1 MVTERIFKGLQ
12 QWDCCGFFLQ
22 TSQGVPD
29 NQGSYVLDARIHAFL
44 QPKVIGFGSFL
55 VQRFKASWSAG
66 TENISNVWVM
76 DHGCGRGN
84 CVAQE
89 MNVLFAF
96 VCIYYII
103 CWMSTLSAAKNIN
116 SFFLCVC
123 LCVYMGRSLILPF
136 CLIIAG

>member
-96 VCIYYII
+96 II
-103 CWMSTLSAAKNIN
+103 
-116 SFFLCVC
+116 
-123 LCVYMGRSLILPF
+123 
-136 CLIIAG
+136 